1 MPDARWK
8 MHERAVADLLG
19 GVRLPNSG
27 RGQPDVCAPGI
38 ACQVKTTKA
47 LPAWLTG
54 AVDQATRDAGE
65 GELPVVV
72 LNEVSRGRK
81 VRRLVVV
88 DLGALIEW
96 RAGEDGTRPGGG
108 GD

>member
-8 MHERAVADLLG
+8 KHERAVADLLG
-19 GVRLPNSG
+19 GLRLPNSG
-27 RGQPDVCAPGI
+27 RGQPDVRASGM

-54 AVDQATRDAGE
+54 TVDQATRDAGE
-65 GELPVVV
+65 AELAVVV

-81 VRRLVVV
+81 ARRLVVV
-88 DLGALIEW
+88 DLGAQIEW
-96 RAGEDGTRPGGG
+96 RAGEDGTRPGGR